1 MDDFTTTQRE
11 FVANKAP
18 QFYALVTLLAKCT
31 GALESWAW
39 NDKDRAAALKPLIE
53 ECEKALKGITS

>member
-1 MDDFTTTQRE
+1 MSDFTTTQRE

-18 QFYALVTLLAKCT
+18 QFYALVIPLAKCV
-31 GALESWAW
+31 GALESWAFA
-39 NDKDRAAALKPLIE
+39 DKERAPALKPLIE